1 MQTVKFSNGNQKLHE
16 LAEYLNIPKTHVQG
30 FDLPAGH
37 TCPFANECLSKA
49 DRVTGKITDGKHMKF
64 RCYATQ
70 AESAYPNCRNARWH
84 NFDTIQACSNSD
96 EIAEII
102 SNSIY
107 KYTEIVRIHSSG
119 DFFSKVYFDAWVKV
133 AEMNPHI
140 TFFGYTKAIQYVTA
154 DKPDNFKLVYS
165 YGGKLDHK
173 VSAQIPTCYVVPE
186 NYEGELP
193 LPCEDT
199 GAGDYFEILNGVSF
213 ALKIHGTQPASA

>member
-1 MQTVKFSNGNQKLHE
+1 MQTVKFSGGNQKLHE
-16 LAEYLNIPKTHVQG
+16 LAEYLGIPKSHVQG

-37 TCPFANECLSKA
+37 SCPFADICLSKA
-49 DRVTGKITDGKHMKF
+49 DKVTGKITDGKHTQF
-64 RCYATQ
+64 RCYAVK
-70 AESAYPNCRNARWH
+70 AESSYPNCRKARWH
-84 NFDTIQACSNSD
+84 NFDVIKSCNDSN

-107 KYTEIVRIHSSG
+107 KHVEIIRIHSSG

-140 TFFGYTKAIQYVTA
+140 SFFGYTKAIQYVTA

-165 YGGKLDHK
+165 HGGKLDHK
-173 VSAQIPTCYVVPE
+173 VTDEIPVSYVVPVDY
-186 NYEGELP
+186 NGDLP
-193 LPCEDT
+193 TPCDET

-213 ALKIHGTQPASA
+213 ALREH